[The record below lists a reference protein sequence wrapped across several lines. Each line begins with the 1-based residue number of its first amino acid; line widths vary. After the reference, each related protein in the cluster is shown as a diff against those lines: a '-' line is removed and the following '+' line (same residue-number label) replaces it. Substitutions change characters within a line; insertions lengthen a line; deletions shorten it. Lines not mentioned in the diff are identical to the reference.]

1 MKFLGDLSRTIRGEK
16 YTIWLLCARR
26 PSRLMRSYRA
36 AGVRCL
42 YANGGLYVRVSDH
55 LPAFALDAVP
65 GA

>member
-26 PSRLMRSYRA
+26 PVTPHESRRA

-42 YANGGLYVRVSDH
+42 YADGGLYVRVSDH